1 MAAGDEKQDE
11 LQRGLQQRKED
22 GAPKPPGAFTQFFE
36 IDKVQPQSPAGNSN
50 VEGGLLASSSTPS
63 SASNLLNEDAPFAN
77 TDAAAGQAALGAHN
91 EVPSSHIEAWSAST
105 VRPLRQ
111 RQDTFS
117 GFFHH
122 EDQNDLAPA
131 SASGLSPTPTFGSP
145 GFVPLTPDDRP
156 AAVFPVSGNESLER
170 FDNVGTGPMVLPDPH
185 PGSDRQKATRLFSPT
200 KPIAEPIA
208 PLHGPS
214 AYTRVIDSSVHRV
227 DEQQAAFIPPAT
239 GNPPPQA
246 PTPAMAPVPF
256 AAPQWPNPH
265 MYPLLSPPQAAVAL
279 PAAPPAGA
287 MPVLQPQVRPA
298 EQTPQPGWMAYMPLI
313 IGLNVLLF
321 LTAIFVLIFALS
333 SR

>member
-11 LQRGLQQRKED
+11 LQRVLQQRKE
-22 GAPKPPGAFTQFFE
+22 GAPKSPGAFTQFFE
-36 IDKVQPQSPAGNSN
+36 LDRVQPQSPAGNSN
-50 VEGGLLASSSTPS
+50 LEAGLLASSLPPS
-63 SASNLLNEDAPFAN
+63 SASNLLNEDAPLAD
-77 TDAAAGQAALGAHN
+77 TDAATGQAAVGAHN
-91 EVPSSHIEAWSAST
+91 DVPSSHIEAWSAST

-111 RQDTFS
+111 QQDTFS

-131 SASGLSPTPTFGSP
+131 SASGLGPTFGSP
-145 GFVPLTPDDRP
+145 GFSPLAPDDRP

-170 FDNVGTGPMVLPDPH
+170 IDNVGPGPIVLPDPH
-185 PGSDRQKATRLFSPT
+185 PGNERQKATRLFSPT
-200 KPIAEPIA
+200 KPIAEPVA

-214 AYTRVIDSSVHRV
+214 AYTRVIDSSAHRV
-227 DEQQAAFIPPAT
+227 DEQQAAFIPPAA

-246 PTPAMAPVPF
+246 PTPAIAPVPF
-256 AAPQWPNPH
+256 AVPQWPNPQ
-265 MYPLLSPPQAAVAL
+265 MYPLPSPPQAAVAL
-279 PAAPPAGA
+279 PAAPSAGA
-287 MPVLQPQVRPA
+287 MPVPQSQVRPA